1 MFQIALDSNNV
12 VVSYYLSDIK
22 QPGSVVVEKDIYEQ
36 AKNKLSAC
44 QYIDGKLI
52 DYIPPP
58 VTPVVT
64 IPDNPTLGD
73 WRVGLALWVRDDN
86 NDHPITWLDYLTSVV
101 KQLVDSGHPLG
112 QVIVQRLEYSN
123 NVKRVELLQLKEFFQ
138 FSEDQVNESLRRAYI
153 VSLGD
158 LNRYATIPSKYL

>member
-1 MFQIALDSNNV
+1 MSNRIGITFWDEVTAAGLMGLPFSVDITTGNVSRNKDGMTNDEYTKLLSVIAAHDPLK
-12 VVSYYLSDIK
+12 IH
-22 QPGSVVVEKDIYEQ
+22 VE
-36 AKNKLSAC
+36 
-44 QYIDGKLI
+44 
-52 DYIPPP
+52 
-58 VTPVVT
+58 

-86 NDHPITWLDYLTSVV
+86 NDHPITWLDYLTAVV

-112 QVIVQRLEYSN
+112 KVIVQRLEYSN
-123 NVKRVELLQLKEFFQ
+123 NVKRLELLQLKEFFQ

-158 LNRYATIPSKYL
+158 LNVYATIPSKYL